1 MPDPLKDA
9 LTIAQSVKRQVD
21 TMIDTGIMQ
30 VKAMAPEIPA
40 PGAGLPEPTE
50 LLKTFEGMLPPGLP
64 KLSELA
70 PAPPAP
76 EEKAPP
82 AEAEAYVAPA
92 GVITAEV
99 IPAEVAPVEAIP
111 EVERRLWYPRG

>member
-9 LTIAQSVKRQVD
+9 LTIAQSVKKQID
-21 TMIDTGIMQ
+21 TVIDTGIMQ
-30 VKAMAPEIPA
+30 VKTMAPEIPA

-70 PAPPAP
+70 PAP

>member
-9 LTIAQSVKRQVD
+9 LTIAQSIKKQVD
-21 TMIDTGIMQ
+21 TMIDTSIAQ

-40 PGAGLPEPTE
+40 PGVGLPAPTE

-64 KLSELA
+64 KLSELV
-70 PAPPAP
+70 PAP

-82 AEAEAYVAPA
+82 AGAEAYMAPA
-92 GVITAEV
+92 EVITAEV
-99 IPAEVAPVEAIP
+99 IPAEVAPIEAVPP
-111 EVERRLWYPRG
+111 EVRRLWYPRG

>member
-9 LTIAQSVKRQVD
+9 LTIVQGVKKQID
-21 TMIDTGIMQ
+21 TVLDTGIMQ
-30 VKAMAPEIPA
+30 VKAMAPELPV

-70 PAPPAP
+70 PAPK
-76 EEKAPP
+76 EKAPP

-92 GVITAEV
+92 EV
-99 IPAEVAPVEAIP
+99 IPAEVAPVEVVP
-111 EVERRLWYPRG
+111 EVERKLWYPRG

>member
-30 VKAMAPEIPA
+30 VKAMAPEIPT

-70 PAPPAP
+70 PTP

>member
-9 LTIAQSVKRQVD
+9 LTIVQGVKKQVD
-21 TMIDTGIMQ
+21 TVIDTGIMQ
-30 VKAMAPEIPA
+30 VKAMAPELPV

-70 PAPPAP
+70 PAPK
-76 EEKAPP
+76 EKAPP

-92 GVITAEV
+92 EV
-99 IPAEVAPVEAIP
+99 IPAEVAPVEAVPP
-111 EVERRLWYPRG
+111 EVERKLWYPRG

>member
-1 MPDPLKDA
+1 MSDPLKDA
-9 LTIAQSVKRQVD
+9 LTIAQNIKRQVD
-21 TMIDTGIMQ
+21 AMIDTGIAQ

-40 PGAGLPEPTE
+40 PGVGLPAPTE

-70 PAPPAP
+70 PAP

-82 AEAEAYVAPA
+82 AEAKAYVAPA
-92 GVITAEV
+92 EVIT
-99 IPAEVAPVEAIP
+99 AEVAPVEVAP
-111 EVERRLWYPRG
+111 AEVVPAEYERRLWYPRG